1 MVKKS
6 IHTLLALKNIT
17 VYRGETPALRNF
29 SWAVGSGQH
38 WAVLGPNGSGKS
50 TLVQV
55 LQGWLWPREGEME
68 VLGNLFGS
76 DDVAELRRRVAWV
89 GAEAEN
95 EFPSNQTVAE
105 IAVSGTVGTLGVQ
118 FDMPDSRNRE
128 SALEVLRFLG
138 MERLAARPFRALSQ
152 GQRRLTVIA
161 RALAMRPDLL
171 LLDEPAA
178 GLDPI
183 ARERFLQ
190 RVARLLRSDSKPLI
204 LYITHHLEE
213 ILPGFTHV
221 LCLRRG
227 RIVMQG
233 PMAKVLT
240 PAVLRKVFGEPVT
253 LEENDGR
260 MWLRPT
266 GA

>member
-1 MVKKS
+1 MVKKAV
-6 IHTLLALKNIT
+6 HPLLAIKNIS

-29 SWAVGSGQH
+29 SWTVEPGQH

-55 LQGWLWPREGEME
+55 LQGWLWPREGEMQ
-68 VLGNLFGS
+68 VLGNLFGN

-95 EFPSNQTVAE
+95 EFPPNQTVAE

-118 FDMPDSRNRE
+118 FDIPDSQNRE
-128 SALEVLRFLG
+128 SALEALRFLG
-138 MERLAARPFRALSQ
+138 MERLAARPFRALSH

-183 ARERFLQ
+183 ARERFLN
-190 RVARLLRSDSKPLI
+190 RVSRLLRSNSKPLI
-204 LYITHHLEE
+204 IYITHHLEE

-221 LCLRRG
+221 LCLRKG

-233 PMAKVLT
+233 PKAKVLT
-240 PAVLRKVFGEPVT
+240 SAVLRKVFGEPVT
-253 LEENDGR
+253 LNETNGR
-260 MWLRPT
+260 IWLRPD
-266 GA
+266 GP